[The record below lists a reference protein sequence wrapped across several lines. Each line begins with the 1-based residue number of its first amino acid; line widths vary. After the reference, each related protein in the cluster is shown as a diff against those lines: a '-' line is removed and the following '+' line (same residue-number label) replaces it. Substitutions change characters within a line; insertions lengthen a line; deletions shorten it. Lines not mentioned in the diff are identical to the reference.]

1 MNLPSDVIN
10 PNPIMKKNSK
20 LHSFFRSS
28 SFLKLMILLLFVW
41 SGFFAYWF
49 SIHQNEHRNRLNG
62 FVEQSIETKK
72 SAPSGDE
79 LITREKIDELLKPS
93 ALILEEL
100 GSWDK
105 WMTFWIHI
113 GLGVHMFLVLIIVI
127 LLCTHFVPRSSLTSL
142 SESADK
148 RKKIPERFTA
158 LITFMGFALP
168 MILSN
173 KYLSGSWQM
182 ELKYVMHRMEIF
194 WWYPYGETYKAWTLF
209 FSSLWHNTLAL
220 GFDNSF
226 GAGFIGCIV
235 FLQILVGVYLCLP
248 LLFKLEPEDIIPGD
262 KPLPLE
268 RVLRFREVK
277 NEKI

>member
-1 MNLPSDVIN
+1 MQ
-10 PNPIMKKNSK
+10 NSEP
-20 LHSFFRSS
+20 HSFFRSS

-49 SIHQNEHRNRLNG
+49 SIHKNEHRNRLNG

-105 WMTFWIHI
+105 WMTLWIRI
-113 GLGVHMFLVLIIVI
+113 GLGVHMLLVLIIVM
-127 LLCTHFVPRSSLTSL
+127 LLCTHFVPRNSLTSV
-142 SESADK
+142 SKSADK
-148 RKKIPERFTA
+148 RKKISERFAA
-158 LITFMGFALP
+158 LIINTCFAIPLIP
-168 MILSN
+168 SY
-173 KYLSGSWQM
+173 KYLSGRWEAELHFVMYRWDITSWS
-182 ELKYVMHRMEIF
+182 
-194 WWYPYGETYKAWTLF
+194 PYGETYEAWARF
-209 FSSLWHNTLAL
+209 FSRLWPNDLAL
-220 GFDNSF
+220 AFDNSF
-226 GAGFIGCIV
+226 GAGFIGYIL
-235 FLQILVGVYLCLP
+235 FLQILVGVYLCFP
-248 LLFKLEPEDIIPGD
+248 LLFKLEPQEIIPGD